1 MRRSLESSLQR
12 QPPATFLR
20 NTAVRNLVSLFWVF
34 LTPYGFYMV
43 ALSTMI
49 FATVRILRLI
59 ERMINIPP
67 TISTLLICIPLLLL
81 ILIVSTGFAVNLG
94 APVLIMVDATLWLI
108 ILTEIQVWS
117 TRLKIPILTILLIFV
132 AFFSCVGFGMDRAIE
147 LNPLCKF
154 MIGGIVAD
162 QAGRR

>member
-1 MRRSLESSLQR
+1 
-12 QPPATFLR
+12 
-20 NTAVRNLVSLFWVF
+20 
-34 LTPYGFYMV
+34 MV

-67 TISTLLICIPLLLL
+67 TLSTLLICIPLLLL

-132 AFFSCVGFGMDRAIE
+132 AFFSCVGFGMDRAIALE
-147 LNPLCKF
+147 SAVQIYDRGYRC
-154 MIGGIVAD
+154 GS
-162 QAGRR
+162 GR

>member
-1 MRRSLESSLQR
+1 
-12 QPPATFLR
+12 
-20 NTAVRNLVSLFWVF
+20 
-34 LTPYGFYMV
+34 
-43 ALSTMI
+43 MI

-67 TISTLLICIPLLLL
+67 TLSTLLICIPLLLL

-132 AFFSCVGFGMDRAIE
+132 AFFSCVGFGMDRAIALE
-147 LNPLCKF
+147 SAVQIYDRGYRC
-154 MIGGIVAD
+154 GS
-162 QAGRR
+162 GR

>member
-1 MRRSLESSLQR
+1 
-12 QPPATFLR
+12 
-20 NTAVRNLVSLFWVF
+20 
-34 LTPYGFYMV
+34 MV

-67 TISTLLICIPLLLL
+67 TLSTLLICIPLLLL

-117 TRLKIPILTILLIFV
+117 TRLKIPILTILLIFA
-132 AFFSCVGFGMDRAIE
+132 AFFSCVGFGMDRAIALE
-147 LNPLCKF
+147 SAVQIYDRGYRC
-154 MIGGIVAD
+154 GS
-162 QAGRR
+162 GR